1 MYQVEISL
9 KPDQTTAC
17 QWGLTLAAS
26 WVMNLYMYQK
36 LTEPSFLLR
45 QVKVFKNRHEPTGW
59 TNFFFPSVNLML
71 CEGNM
76 QLHEVKIKGKTQH
89 FGFLCPVWV
98 V

>member
-17 QWGLTLAAS
+17 QQGLTLAAS
-26 WVMNLYMYQK
+26 WVVNLYMYQK
-36 LTEPSFLLR
+36 LTEPYFLLR
-45 QVKVFKNRHEPTGW
+45 WVKVFKNRYEETGL

-71 CEGNM
+71 CEGSM
-76 QLHEVKIKGKTQH
+76 QLHEVKTKGKTQR
-89 FGFLCPVWV
+89 FGFLCPAWV